1 MSPRVYINEVAP
13 RDGLQMESCF
23 VPTANKVA
31 FVDALSDCGFATI
44 EVSAFVSAKAIPAL
58 ADAEAVLGQIHRHPG
73 VRYSALVPNRRG
85 LERALE
91 IGRVDEVNLVMSSS
105 EAHNQANLRMSR
117 ATSEALL
124 LELIA
129 QANAAGVAAQVSLS
143 TAFGCPFEGAVSH
156 AEVLRL
162 ATRMRAGGAAG
173 ITLCDTT
180 GMADPASVRRLL
192 QRAADVLSLEDI
204 TLHLH
209 DTRGLALAN
218 ALAGFDAGVTRF
230 DGSCAGLGGC
240 PYAPGAS
247 GNVGSEALTHL
258 FRSMGVETGVDLDR
272 LLAIARTVPELI
284 QRELPNPLLRAG
296 PLQAG
301 PLPDPQQHDG
311 DKRHGQHIDR
321 SAAHAAV

>member
-1 MSPRVYINEVAP
+1 MSRVFINEVAP

-23 VPTANKVA
+23 VPTEDKIA
-31 FVDALSDCGFATI
+31 FVDALSDCGFAAI
-44 EVSAFVSAKAIPAL
+44 EVTAFVSAKAIPAL
-58 ADAEAVLGQIHRHPG
+58 ADAEAVLARIRRQAG
-73 VRYSALVPNRRG
+73 VRYTALVPNRRG

-91 IGRVDEVNLVMSSS
+91 GRVDEVNLVMSSS

-129 QANAAGVAAQVSLS
+129 QARDAGVASQVSLS
-143 TAFGCPFEGAVSH
+143 TAFGCPFEGDVAH

-162 ATRMRAGGAAG
+162 AERMVKGGAAG

-180 GMADPASVRRLL
+180 GMADPASVRSLVRG
-192 QRAADVLSLEDI
+192 AAGVLPLERV

-218 ALAGFDAGVTRF
+218 ALAGFEAGITRF

-247 GNVGSEALTHL
+247 GNVGSEALAHL

-272 LLAIARTVPELI
+272 MLHIATGVPALVH
-284 QRELPNPLLRAG
+284 RELSNPLLRAG
-296 PLQAG
+296 PLRK
-301 PLPDPQQHDG
+301 PSHSKHDG
-311 DKRHGQHIDR
+311 DNHDHADR
-321 SAAHAAV
+321 SPAHAGA

>member
-1 MSPRVYINEVAP
+1 MSDRVHINEVAP

-23 VPTANKVA
+23 VPTADKVA
-31 FVDALSDCGFATI
+31 FVDALSDCGFATL

-58 ADAEAVLGQIHRHPG
+58 ADAEAVLGQIRRRTG

-91 IGRVDEVNLVMSSS
+91 SRVDEVNLVMSSS

-143 TAFGCPFEGAVSH
+143 TAFGCPFEGAVAH
-156 AEVLRL
+156 EEVLRL
-162 ATRMRAGGAAG
+162 AARMRAGGAAG

-192 QRAADVLSLEDI
+192 RRVADVLPLENI

-218 ALAGFDAGVTRF
+218 ALAGYEAGVTRF

-247 GNVGSEALTHL
+247 GNVGSEALAHL

-272 LLAIARTVPELI
+272 LLDIARQVPDLVK
-284 QRELPNPLLRAG
+284 RELPNPLLRAG
-296 PLQAG
+296 PLRAPTKQ
-301 PLPDPQQHDG
+301 LPDG
-311 DKRHGQHIDR
+311 DKQHGQHIDR
-321 SAAHAAV
+321 SPARAGR

>member
-1 MSPRVYINEVAP
+1 MSPRVHINEVAP

-23 VPTANKVA
+23 VPTADKIA

-58 ADAEAVLGQIHRHPG
+58 TDAEAVLGQIRRRAG

-91 IGRVDEVNLVMSSS
+91 SRVDEVNLVMSCS

-129 QANAAGVAAQVSLS
+129 QANAAGVAGQVSLS
-143 TAFGCPFEGAVSH
+143 TAFGCPFEGAVAH
-156 AEVLRL
+156 EEVLRL
-162 ATRMRAGGAAG
+162 ATRMLAGGAAG

-180 GMADPASVRRLL
+180 GMADPASVRLL
-192 QRAADVLSLEDI
+192 LRRAADLMPLENI

-218 ALAGFDAGVTRF
+218 ALSGFDAGVTRF

-247 GNVGSEALTHL
+247 GNVGSEALAHL
-258 FRSMGVETGVDLDR
+258 FRSMGVETGVDLDA
-272 LLAIARTVPELI
+272 LIACAQLAEDIV
-284 QRELPNPLLRAG
+284 G
-296 PLQAG
+296 H
-301 PLPDPQQHDG
+301 PLPGSIKQG
-311 DKRHGQHIDR
+311 GNLARLR
-321 SAAHAAV
+321 ETAREAARA

>member
-1 MSPRVYINEVAP
+1 MKRVFLNEVAP
-13 RDGLQMESCF
+13 RDGLQMESHF
-23 VPTANKVA
+23 VPTTDKIA

-44 EVSAFVSAKAIPAL
+44 EVTAFVSAKAIPAL
-58 ADAEAVLGQIHRHPG
+58 ADAEAVLAQVRRRPG
-73 VRYSALVPNRRG
+73 VRYSALVPNQRG

-91 IGRVDEVNLVMSSS
+91 VGVDEVNLVMSSS

-129 QANAAGVAAQVSLS
+129 KANAAGVASQVSLS
-143 TAFGCPFEGAVSH
+143 TAFGCPFEGAVAH
-156 AEVLRL
+156 DEVLRL
-162 ATRMRAGGAAG
+162 AERMKAGGASG

-180 GMADPASVRRLL
+180 GMADPASVRRLV
-192 QRAADVLSLEDI
+192 RRVADVMPLDAI

-218 ALAGFDAGVTRF
+218 ALAGYEEGVTRF

-247 GNVGSEALTHL
+247 GNVGSEALAHL
-258 FRSMGVETGVDLDR
+258 FRSMGVQTGVDLDR
-272 LLAIARTVPELI
+272 LLSIAREVPALV
-284 QRELPNPLLRAG
+284 QRGLDNPLLRAG
-296 PLQAG
+296 PLAA
-301 PLPDPQQHDG
+301 PIDLQHHNG
-311 DKRHGQHIDR
+311 DKPHEHPHR
-321 SAAHAAV
+321 SEAL